1 MPDSANLSPQ
11 SAQRWSTPRFLSL
24 QNDMELVNE
33 KDKKTEIRRRSNSK
47 STVVLPFTS
56 PAKTTSSMDCIQ
68 LEQVNSTSRVTLPED
83 KRVLFMPN
91 TGLRVSSGSQH
102 PQPNSNSSHSMQQPD
117 SASMIIQN
125 N

>member
-1 MPDSANLSPQ
+1 
-11 SAQRWSTPRFLSL
+11 
-24 QNDMELVNE
+24 MELENE

-91 TGLRVSSGSQH
+91 TGLRVSSGSQD

-117 SASMIIQN
+117 SAPMIIQN